1 MHDRSLRRLRQRTL
15 LHPATSICV
24 SSIVHFFRGFFSGFS
39 LFIVDGG
46 WWPHE
51 PWPMFM
57 FMSPASAASSPP
69 AILRILPFFAS
80 AASSGAC
87 AESGECTPRPVSS
100 RKLHAGKMRG
110 EESEGRARET
120 RRCFAEAEA
129 EEAAAAERAG
139 DEEEGGKGAVK
150 EKVDAA
156 YGCAD
161 VEGMFAVV
169 VVVIAGG
176 WVSVSAREP
185 KVRDLGR
192 QKAAESRRVIFK
204 SEPGRAEQRRKS
216 ESESD
221 V

>member
-1 MHDRSLRRLRQRTL
+1 MHDESLKRIRLRTL

-51 PWPMFM
+51 PLLMPMFICVV
-57 FMSPASAASSPP
+57 MSPVSVASSLP

-100 RKLHAGKMRG
+100 RKLREGKMRG
-110 EESEGRARET
+110 EGAEERARET
-120 RRCFAEAEA
+120 CCWFTKAEAEA
-129 EEAAAAERAG
+129 AAMEREG
-139 DEEEGGKGAVK
+139 DEEGGKGAVK
-150 EKVDAA
+150 ENVEAA
-156 YGCAD
+156 HGCAD

-169 VVVIAGG
+169 VVVIAGTCLRLRESPKSVM
-176 WVSVSAREP
+176 WV
-185 KVRDLGR
+185 VRRCLR
-192 QKAAESRRVIFK
+192 ANELYSSQSQ
-204 SEPGRAEQRRKS
+204 AEQS
-216 ESESD
+216 
-221 V
+221 